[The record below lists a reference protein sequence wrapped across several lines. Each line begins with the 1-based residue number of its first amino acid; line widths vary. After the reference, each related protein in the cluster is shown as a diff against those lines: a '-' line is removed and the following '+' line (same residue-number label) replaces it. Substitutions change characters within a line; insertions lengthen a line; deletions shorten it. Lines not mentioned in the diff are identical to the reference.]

1 MNTTF
6 QRVQK
11 ILVNRLGLA
20 PQEVLTTSHI
30 KKDLGADSLDAIE
43 IIMDVESEFL
53 IQLEDET
60 SDDITTV
67 SSLIEHIE
75 QRIAK

>member
-53 IQLEDET
+53 IQLEDDT

>member
-11 ILVNRLGLA
+11 ILVDRLGLA